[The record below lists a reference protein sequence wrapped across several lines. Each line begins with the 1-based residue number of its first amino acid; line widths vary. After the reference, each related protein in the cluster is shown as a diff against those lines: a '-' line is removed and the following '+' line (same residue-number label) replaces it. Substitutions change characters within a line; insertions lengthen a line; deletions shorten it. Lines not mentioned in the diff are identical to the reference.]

1 MASQLGAPPSKVDF
15 KLLGDAYGLSLADGV
30 EFPLLVAMILS
41 PPPPTGNLVKR
52 KRKYRDLTPFL
63 PSDEG
68 TPHQRTPHH
77 RLPSPATPPSGDST
91 SDHTRRGRL
100 HLRPYLQPAF
110 LLRCKISIK
119 GELEALFLDK
129 IIKDLGL
136 CISVYDIQSID
147 GGFIFAN
154 EGAPT
159 YTVKFRLIIF
169 QPFVGEI
176 ISAKLKESNAD
187 GIRLSVGFFDDIYI
201 PVFLLPSPITAEP
214 DSENKNQVKWIWKYD
229 GAEYL
234 IDGYDEIRF
243 RVHKVKFP
251 EIPKEQKDSK
261 PFAPMVVIGSLVC
274 EAGLGPISWWV

>member
-1 MASQLGAPPSKVDF
+1 MFQLSQLEHTLRLKPD
-15 KLLGDAYGLSLADGV
+15 LLSLPINEA
-30 EFPLLVAMILS
+30 
-41 PPPPTGNLVKR
+41 
-52 KRKYRDLTPFL
+52 
-63 PSDEG
+63 
-68 TPHQRTPHH
+68 
-77 RLPSPATPPSGDST
+77 
-91 SDHTRRGRL
+91 
-100 HLRPYLQPAF
+100 
-110 LLRCKISIK
+110 IK

-187 GIRLSVGFFDDIYI
+187 VSVGFFDDIYI
-201 PVFLLPSPITAEP
+201 PAFLLPSPISAEP